1 MSKVRATLRLS
12 SETKKII
19 QVEPNSSM
27 DSIVIEIFDRSYPSG
42 DEIEITL
49 NREEAVTLVSFI
61 KTQIEECFD

>member
-1 MSKVRATLRLS
+1 
-12 SETKKII
+12 
-19 QVEPNSSM
+19 M